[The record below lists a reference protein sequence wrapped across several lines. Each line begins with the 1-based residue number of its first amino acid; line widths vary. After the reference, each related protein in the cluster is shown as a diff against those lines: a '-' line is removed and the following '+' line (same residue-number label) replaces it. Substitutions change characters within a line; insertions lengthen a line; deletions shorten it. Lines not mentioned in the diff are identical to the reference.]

1 MIKFEITNDPVEQYA
16 GRGNPG
22 MHDQI
27 FEKLTEQN
35 NCIVFQ
41 DFQTMEKVAQALDGW
56 IKRQKLIGAKVKTT
70 KSYKLDKKPRCWL
83 VYPKTVKTEIRGNFP
98 KA

>member
-1 MIKFEITNDPVEQYA
+1 MIKFEITSDPIDQYSN
-16 GRGNPG
+16 RGNFG
-22 MHDQI
+22 FYDSI

-56 IKRQKLIGAKVKTT
+56 IKRKKLQGAKVKTT